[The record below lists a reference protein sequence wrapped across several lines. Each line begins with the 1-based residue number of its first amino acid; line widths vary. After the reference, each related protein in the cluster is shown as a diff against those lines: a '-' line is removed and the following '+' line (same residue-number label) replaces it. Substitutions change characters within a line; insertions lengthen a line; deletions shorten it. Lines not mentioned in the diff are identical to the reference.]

1 MQDNCYAT
9 FNKVFCFKRHL
20 LEIHCREE
28 TNVSNCH
35 GEVHAIVAGTGQPEM
50 PAVCNIEDSSGGDND
65 IGDMDLDEQIEEDMD
80 VDVISDAIITF
91 IATLK
96 SYNSIPYSASNEIV
110 NQVRELLKTVVMT
123 LKKKTEKKLKAFQT
137 ELGWKDNQVQE
148 ILNCFQG
155 MDLFAELSSEYKQI
169 KYLKLKN
176 ALVLPEEKII
186 GQNFQS
192 EVNRNDGVA
201 MQVLKNDTYQ
211 YVPLSKLLKRI
222 LEQPGVMPLILQQCI
237 TPIPGEIAT
246 FLDGKL
252 VKKQPPIGDN
262 NCPEIKLLLYSDEFE
277 TANPLGS
284 KKCMHKLCAFYIN
297 ILNLPQDLQC
307 NLNNIHLLALVK
319 SAILSEYGMDTVL
332 YQIKED
338 LHVLYEHG
346 LELNCPDYAGIVKPK
361 LFQVIGDNLGL
372 HNMLGFAG
380 SFSANYYCRFCK
392 VHRMRAE
399 ILLQEECNLLRNKI
413 SYETDI
419 AENNLSTT
427 GLSRSSVLNE
437 LPYYHVLEN
446 ASVDVMHDIFEGIA
460 PLEVKLILKQLIDN
474 GSFTLEEINERISS
488 FSYGFT
494 DKRNQ
499 PTLIHQNSLRN
510 PSGSSGQTA
519 SQMMCLVFTLPL
531 IIGDKVM
538 VDSDV
543 WELLL
548 MLLDIIKLVMSRTV
562 SEEETF
568 HLSSLIRDHHGLYLR
583 LFPDRHLIPKHH
595 FLLHYPHCIRLL
607 GPLQQY
613 SSMRFEAKHKQLKL
627 FAKVS
632 NNFRNIAKTL
642 AYKYQVAHG
651 FSLLLKPHIRDTQ
664 SMAIYGQS
672 VVDLD
677 LCENG
682 DYLQKMLGIP
692 SNGDN
697 HLLLSVNCV
706 AFHSYEFRKGVI
718 IVTGVKDSEPEFAQ
732 IDKLFVLEGKVVL
745 LLDIWETQYF
755 YRHYHAYAVL
765 PSTEQKVMEFDKVD
779 SNTTS
784 NDCNAAFYVKPSSED
799 DITIEMGPP
808 STSMPDGTKVPHSPG
823 SRTTDPVS
831 SEESPSGESSSSAS
845 SDGFQPRI
853 YFDVINILKLSARG
867 QSVITSIRKDGL
879 LTPSNRRILVASCV
893 AELVL
898 RFGHKPSSFQK
909 ESLAK
914 AVVVA
919 FPCLKDSRGRGH
931 EAFYTKGTSGRPA
944 TVGWKSI
951 LNTVENE

>member
-1 MQDNCYAT
+1 MFLSDNEIDLESFKLLDETSLKELIPKVGLRVKFAYRLKSYVSIMTTVSAYFTLLLIVTIMLLVCFKCLATLQEASVEALLGHLKYIHGIHSGTGTKLVCMQDNCYAT

-80 VDVISDAIITF
+80 VDVISVAIITF

-460 PLEVKLILKQLIDN
+460 PLEVKLILKQLVDN

-494 DKRNQ
+494 DKE
-499 PTLIHQNSLRN
+499 I
-510 PSGSSGQTA
+510 
-519 SQMMCLVFTLPL
+519 SQL
-531 IIGDKVM
+531 
-538 VDSDV
+538 
-543 WELLL
+543 
-548 MLLDIIKLVMSRTV
+548 
-562 SEEETF
+562 
-568 HLSSLIRDHHGLYLR
+568 
-583 LFPDRHLIPKHH
+583 
-595 FLLHYPHCIRLL
+595 
-607 GPLQQY
+607 
-613 SSMRFEAKHKQLKL
+613 
-627 FAKVS
+627 
-632 NNFRNIAKTL
+632 
-642 AYKYQVAHG
+642 
-651 FSLLLKPHIRDTQ
+651 
-664 SMAIYGQS
+664 
-672 VVDLD
+672 
-677 LCENG
+677 
-682 DYLQKMLGIP
+682 
-692 SNGDN
+692 
-697 HLLLSVNCV
+697 
-706 AFHSYEFRKGVI
+706 
-718 IVTGVKDSEPEFAQ
+718 
-732 IDKLFVLEGKVVL
+732 
-745 LLDIWETQYF
+745 
-755 YRHYHAYAVL
+755 
-765 PSTEQKVMEFDKVD
+765 
-779 SNTTS
+779 
-784 NDCNAAFYVKPSSED
+784 
-799 DITIEMGPP
+799 
-808 STSMPDGTKVPHSPG
+808 
-823 SRTTDPVS
+823 
-831 SEESPSGESSSSAS
+831 
-845 SDGFQPRI
+845 
-853 YFDVINILKLSARG
+853 
-867 QSVITSIRKDGL
+867 
-879 LTPSNRRILVASCV
+879 
-893 AELVL
+893 
-898 RFGHKPSSFQK
+898 
-909 ESLAK
+909 
-914 AVVVA
+914 
-919 FPCLKDSRGRGH
+919 
-931 EAFYTKGTSGRPA
+931 
-944 TVGWKSI
+944 
-951 LNTVENE
+951 